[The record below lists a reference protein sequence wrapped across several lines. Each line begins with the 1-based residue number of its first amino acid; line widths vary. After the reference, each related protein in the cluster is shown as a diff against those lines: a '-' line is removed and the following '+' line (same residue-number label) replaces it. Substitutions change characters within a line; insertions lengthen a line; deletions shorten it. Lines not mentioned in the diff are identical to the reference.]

1 MASNTNEVL
10 DGAAAVEQI
19 GKAAA
24 RRALSRRNFMTAI
37 GAASAATGAVLMSK
51 EVVSPK
57 KVEAQVIAFSQSDVL
72 NFALNLEY
80 LEATFYSYVTQ
91 GTDLPPSVTIG
102 SGAVTNPLTAK
113 LVFTGANA
121 AQITDMLNEIYFDEL
136 NHVLALRSVLGSAAV
151 PRPAINLAGYATVTA
166 TNALSIARLL
176 EDVGVTAY
184 TGAAASLS
192 GANLAYAAQILA
204 VEGFHSGAL
213 RLAAIQ
219 NPAIAAYLATQNVR
233 FYGTL
238 VTGSA
243 IVSNITI
250 NGVST
255 TSGLVVGQTVSATG
269 ITANST
275 ISAINA
281 AANTITIS
289 SNATAT
295 TAANAF
301 VAFTDTTPGDGFDVQ
316 PADPG
321 TAASSATGPSTT
333 VALTSSPVVYKGFFN
348 TTNAS
353 NASQSQPLGTA
364 FQRTASQVLQ
374 ILYGTGGV
382 PVNTGVG
389 SGGFFPSGVTG
400 NIKTV

>member
-1 MASNTNEVL
+1 
-10 DGAAAVEQI
+10 
-19 GKAAA
+19 
-24 RRALSRRNFMTAI
+24 
-37 GAASAATGAVLMSK
+37 
-51 EVVSPK
+51 
-57 KVEAQVIAFSQSDVL
+57 
-72 NFALNLEY
+72 
-80 LEATFYSYVTQ
+80 
-91 GTDLPPSVTIG
+91 
-102 SGAVTNPLTAK
+102 
-113 LVFTGANA
+113 
-121 AQITDMLNEIYFDEL
+121 
-136 NHVLALRSVLGSAAV
+136 
-151 PRPAINLAGYATVTA
+151 
-166 TNALSIARLL
+166 
-176 EDVGVTAY
+176 
-184 TGAAASLS
+184 
-192 GANLAYAAQILA
+192 
-204 VEGFHSGAL
+204 
-213 RLAAIQ
+213 
-219 NPAIAAYLATQNVR
+219 
-233 FYGTL
+233 
-238 VTGSA
+238 
-243 IVSNITI
+243 
-250 NGVST
+250 
-255 TSGLVVGQTVSATG
+255 VGQTVSATG